1 MVSNQ
6 RILTARRAHAHLYEL
21 DHILMG
27 VGALLFL
34 SGMTEGLW
42 AILAGV
48 ALHMTG
54 G

>member
-1 MVSNQ
+1 MAFLSN
-6 RILTARRAHAHLYEL
+6 RRGHAAFYEL

-34 SGMTEGLW
+34 SGSIEGLY
-42 AILAGV
+42 AIIAGV
-48 ALHMTG
+48 GLHMMG